1 MSTRLRA
8 LPVERHS
15 PSITPLRKVESQTIY
30 PYPLA
35 PLVRPGRV
43 YWLTG
48 LACTGK
54 TTLGRLLCSR
64 FRSQGRSCIHL
75 DGDELREAFDNDLGH
90 GFGDQWRS
98 ARRYSRLSR
107 ILAEQG
113 IDVVCSTISLFHE
126 VQRWN
131 RAHIRNYYEILL
143 RAPLPVLIAR
153 DRKTLYSRALRG
165 EIDNVVGVDLPAQ
178 EPEHPDIIIEND
190 GSRSPESVLDLL
202 VRALGLR

>member
-1 MSTRLRA
+1 MSPRLRV

-15 PSITPLRKVESQTIY
+15 PSITPLGEVESQKIRRHI
-30 PYPLA
+30 

-64 FRSQGRSCIHL
+64 LRSQGHSCIHL

-90 GFGDQWRS
+90 GFGDRWRS

-107 ILAEQG
+107 
-113 IDVVCSTISLFHE
+113 
-126 VQRWN
+126 
-131 RAHIRNYYEILL
+131 
-143 RAPLPVLIAR
+143 
-153 DRKTLYSRALRG
+153 
-165 EIDNVVGVDLPAQ
+165 
-178 EPEHPDIIIEND
+178 
-190 GSRSPESVLDLL
+190 
-202 VRALGLR
+202 